1 MGELRKTLV
10 RIGGRDFMLRGVES
24 EEYIHKVAIY
34 VDKKITEISKCQP
47 NLSTS
52 MLMVLTATNLADEV
66 IKSKEQIELLE
77 KQIAEMKLVFSKSIA
92 PSSIDSRKTR
102 AAK

>member
-10 RIGGRDFMLRGVES
+10 RIGGRDYMMRGFES

-34 VDKKITEISKCQP
+34 VDKKMTEIIKCQP

-52 MLMVLTATNLADEV
+52 MIMVLTATNLADEV
-66 IKSKEQIELLE
+66 IKLKAQAETLEQ
-77 KQIAEMKLVFSKSIA
+77 QISEMKSVINKTVMHSLV
-92 PSSIDSRKTR
+92 DSRKTR
-102 AAK
+102 HGK